1 MKRLILLAT
10 SVLLAACQTAYV
22 GNENSP
28 YYTIPVGSTLTL
40 KQDAVIPPNLAGFLL
55 QNGQILP
62 QSQINQYY
70 PYCKFEVLKIRD
82 NPQSIQADTFSIVKV
97 TQAID
102 HSVDA
107 GQIKLA
113 GLAIGIGMGMSDG
126 GGSSVQTYAT
136 RLNLRAEKQPEVF
149 RLSCGLWD
157 YPEQGKH
164 LTINEIRKALGNL
177 FTLQLASGK

>member
-10 SVLLAACQTAYV
+10 SVLLSACQTAYV

-40 KQDAVIPPNLAGFLL
+40 NQNAVIPPNLAGFLL
-55 QNGQILP
+55 QNGQIQT

-82 NPQSIQADTFSIVKV
+82 DPQPIQADTFSIVKV
-97 TQAID
+97 VQQID

-107 GQIKLA
+107 GQTKLA
-113 GLAIGIGMGMSDG
+113 GLSIGIGIGISN

-136 RLNLRAEKQPEVF
+136 RLNLRSEKQPEVF

-157 YPEQGKH
+157 YPEKGKH
-164 LTINEIRKALGNL
+164 LTINEIRKTLGNV